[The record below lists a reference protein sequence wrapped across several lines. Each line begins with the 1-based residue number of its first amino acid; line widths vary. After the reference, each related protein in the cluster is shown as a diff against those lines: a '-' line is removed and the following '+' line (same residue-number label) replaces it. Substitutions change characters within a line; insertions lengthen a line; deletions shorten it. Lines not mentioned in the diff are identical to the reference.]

1 MTPPGRPRA
10 LDHRVEKRAVD
21 ARSTEHWLVHP
32 RGARSRGNGSQP
44 EATGRRFTLR
54 TTVRAWLDVLFLRI
68 NSPLAHVRQAPGST
82 DRGFVVPCAGHG
94 DGSAPVGSV
103 VAVAATSPLLAD
115 VWVVFGHLSPVA
127 RAERSIRGKKLA
139 RVRISDGGLASATAD
154 TGRTDLRADSSLGC
168 PSSRKPIPFRHSDL
182 GSIRMGPRGHR
193 GQDGSGP

>member
-1 MTPPGRPRA
+1 MLAQLNTGWCT
-10 LDHRVEKRAVD
+10 LG
-21 ARSTEHWLVHP
+21 VHAP
-32 RGARSRGNGSQP
+32 EETGAN
-44 EATGRRFTLR
+44 RRQGAAGFTLR

-68 NSPLAHVRQAPGST
+68 NSPLAHVRQAPRST

-168 PSSRKPIPFRHSDL
+168 P
-182 GSIRMGPRGHR
+182 
-193 GQDGSGP
+193 